1 MPLDTYPASAAQN
14 VVGLFARMGIEQL
27 ALGTLCVIA
36 LVRYRSM
43 IPLLYAMLV
52 VHHLASRGVSYLKP
66 LDLAA
71 TSGASGPALGIA
83 LLSVAGLALSLV
95 GRGYA
100 DPVPST
106 R

>member
-1 MPLDTYPASAAQN
+1 
-14 VVGLFARMGIEQL
+14 
-27 ALGTLCVIA
+27 
-36 LVRYRSM
+36 
-43 IPLLYAMLV
+43 
-52 VHHLASRGVSYLKP
+52 VSYLKP

-100 DPVPST
+100 EPVPST